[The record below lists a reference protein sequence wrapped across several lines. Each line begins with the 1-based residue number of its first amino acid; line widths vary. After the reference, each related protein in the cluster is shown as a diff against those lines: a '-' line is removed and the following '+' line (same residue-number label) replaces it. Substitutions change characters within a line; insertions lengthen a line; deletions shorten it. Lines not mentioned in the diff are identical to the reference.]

1 MPLIWLL
8 VTPEEVLLSCDGAVR
23 RNVEASLS
31 LSLFLSLSLSFSLSL
46 SVFMGDELVSMWE
59 DTSHKGCVVL

>member
-31 LSLFLSLSLSFSLSL
+31 LSLSFSLSLFLSLSLCVYGRWA
-46 SVFMGDELVSMWE
+46 SVYVRG
-59 DTSHKGCVVL
+59 HIP

>member
-31 LSLFLSLSLSFSLSL
+31 LSLFLSLSL
-46 SVFMGDELVSMWE
+46 
-59 DTSHKGCVVL
+59 CVYGR